1 MNKTSG
7 LLKYYLPSIPC
18 HILNKGM
25 ALSVPERDFSD
36 NDHLFLTAYLITTK
50 IITTV
55 GENSNAKI
63 NTTVTLYYF

>member
-1 MNKTSG
+1 
-7 LLKYYLPSIPC
+7 
-18 HILNKGM
+18 M

-36 NDHLFLTAYLITTK
+36 NDHLFLAAYLITTK